1 MKILLI
7 GEYSRLHNSLKEGL
21 QELGHEVF
29 LVGMGDSFKQ
39 FPVDYNYD
47 ASFSDTPFIKNFVN
61 KIFYRLFGQDIHALE
76 RGLRMLKIL
85 SKLKNYEVVQLINET
100 PIQTFVWLEKFIIKR
115 LMKQNK
121 KTFLLSCGTDY
132 VSVKYAWEEKLRY
145 SFLDVYKED
154 NSLASKFH
162 YALKYL
168 KPEYKAL
175 SEFLYKNISGV
186 IASDFD
192 YVLPL
197 QGNPKFLGLI
207 PNPINTEK
215 LETVPLEIKDKIII
229 FLGINR
235 GTYYSKGI
243 DFFEKTLEQIKEKY
257 GERVEVIV
265 TENLPYR
272 EYINAYNRSHIILDQ
287 IYSYDQG
294 YNALEAMA
302 KGKVVFSGAEKE
314 FLAHYNLTVDQ
325 VLINALPDVDYLEEK
340 LSGLIENPT
349 KFLEISKAAQR
360 FINEQ
365 HNYKKVAEKYFE
377 IWKNH

>member
-85 SKLKNYEVVQLINET
+85 SKLKNYQVVQLINET
-100 PIQTFVWLEKFIIKR
+100 PIQTFVWLEKLIIKR
-115 LMKQNK
+115 LMKQNH

-132 VSVKYAWEEKLRY
+132 VSVKYAWEGKLRY
-145 SFLDVYKED
+145 SFMDVYKKD

-168 KPEYKAL
+168 KPQHKAL
-175 SEFLYKNISGV
+175 SEFLYQNISGV

-207 PNPINTEK
+207 PNPINTSK
-215 LETVPLEIKDKIII
+215 LETVPLEIKNKIII

-243 DFFEKTLEQIKEKY
+243 IFFEKALEQIKDKY
-257 GERVEVIV
+257 AERVEVVV

-314 FLAHYNLTVDQ
+314 FLKHYNLMEDQ
-325 VLINALPDVDYLEEK
+325 VLINALPDVEYLVEK
-340 LSGLIENPT
+340 LSWLIEHPSRIT
-349 KFLEISKAAQR
+349 EISYAAQR

-365 HNYKKVAEKYFE
+365 HSYKKVAEKYFE